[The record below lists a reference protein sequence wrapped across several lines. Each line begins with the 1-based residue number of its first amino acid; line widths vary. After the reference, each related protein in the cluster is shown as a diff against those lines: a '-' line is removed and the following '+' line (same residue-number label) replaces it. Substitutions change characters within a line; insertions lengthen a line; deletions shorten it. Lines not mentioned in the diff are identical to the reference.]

1 MTIEILIA
9 DDRCLIV
16 ETIKAVLEREPEIKI
31 VGTAVNG
38 RAAIALAQQL
48 RPDII
53 LIDIEMPI
61 MNGITAT
68 KYISRHLPNT
78 KIIVL
83 TSHKS
88 QKYLDRA
95 FMAGASGYLLKE
107 SLIEDLKQAIY
118 SLDKGNFYIDTKLS
132 TQAVDK
138 TQKTKII
145 KYQQKI
151 TYLKKYHKSIYI
163 PSPRNSSKN
172 ISAFKSNCGNL
183 SDGITKANLASIFEP
198 SLVSDRIPLSERKIA
213 KKQLNRKQYFQ
224 KIVWLLL
231 AIASLILSLIIF

>member
-16 ETIKAVLEREPEIKI
+16 EAIKAVLEREPKIKI

-38 RAAIALAQQL
+38 RAAIALARQL

-68 KYISRHLPNT
+68 KYIAKHLPNT

-83 TSHKS
+83 TSHNS

-118 SLDKGNFYIDTKLS
+118 SLDRGNFYIDAKLS
-132 TQAVDK
+132 TQTVNK
-138 TQKTKII
+138 IQKNKIV

-151 TYLKKYHKSIYI
+151 IYLKKYRKSIYI
-163 PSPRNSSKN
+163 PSRGNSSQN
-172 ISAFKSNCGNL
+172 TSTSNSCKGNL
-183 SDGITKANLASIFEP
+183 SDGMTKANLAGIFEP
-198 SLVSDRIPLSERKIA
+198 SLVSDRTSLSERKIVS
-213 KKQLNRKQYFQ
+213 KQSNRKRYLK

-231 AIASLILSLIIF
+231 AIASLVLSLIIF